1 MWAVLIRLLA
11 RLRQCI
17 SCMANYCFVTPAKP
31 LHKLAKA
38 IILAVNYQGAIKHV
52 GEL

>member
-1 MWAVLIRLLA
+1 MVGL
-11 RLRQCI
+11 
-17 SCMANYCFVTPAKP
+17 MADYWFVTPAEP